1 MTKRKTATDQ
11 PSVAVT
17 SNTHQENFTL
27 FNPKSKVGIL
37 VVK

>member
-27 FNPKSKVGIL
+27 FNLKSKAEIL
-37 VVK
+37 VVR